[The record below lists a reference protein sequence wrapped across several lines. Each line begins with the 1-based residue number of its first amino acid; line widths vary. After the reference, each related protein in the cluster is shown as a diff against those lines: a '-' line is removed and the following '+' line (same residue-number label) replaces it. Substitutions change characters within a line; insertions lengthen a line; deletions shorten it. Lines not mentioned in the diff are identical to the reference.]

1 MYSGVIAASDS
12 LLAVT
17 VISQAI
23 YLSYTLLYLHLC
35 LAHRYNSNTLA
46 HSEPQHAI
54 TKIVFAKNS
63 RGNLTLARSMYFYGN
78 SGKNLAVVVCE
89 CVWGVS

>member
-35 LAHRYNSNTLA
+35 LAQTKINVNRYNSNTLA
-46 HSEPQHAI
+46 HSEPQHAV
-54 TKIVFAKNS
+54 TKIVSAKNS

-78 SGKNLAVVVCE
+78 YGKN
-89 CVWGVS
+89 